1 MLILVINRLNCL
13 GYFKLVLLTIGAHI
27 HVYVYIEL
35 CTTVLALVLHQK
47 VSRSFPGA
55 MSRIFRPRL
64 DRLKKHRSDEV
75 TEDKVGEKEKRA
87 SKVR

>member
-1 MLILVINRLNCL
+1 M
-13 GYFKLVLLTIGAHI
+13 LTIGAHI
-27 HVYVYIEL
+27 HVYVYTEL

-55 MSRIFRPRL
+55 MSRISRP
-64 DRLKKHRSDEV
+64 RLKKHRSNEV
-75 TEDKVGEKEKRA
+75 TEDKVGEGEKRA